1 MDDPQGVRIR
11 SETVMR
17 NRGPAFL
24 HRLGAKV
31 SSREG
36 ARPDPAV
43 ADFVTDVIATTGLKP
58 FGLDTTKCF
67 GTTAIKI

>member
-1 MDDPQGVRIR
+1 MDDPQGGGIR

-24 HRLGAKV
+24 HLGAKV

-36 ARPDPAV
+36 ARPDSAV

-67 GTTAIKI
+67 GTIAIKI